1 MEKSDG
7 YYEDF
12 VQRTV
17 EIQNIMSE
25 YGMIDDE
32 PAETFE
38 DAFLPI
44 LRREFEF
51 VREKSK
57 RVMMKE
63 CIPELPEGGE

>member
-32 PAETFE
+32 PAG
-38 DAFLPI
+38 DI
-44 LRREFEF
+44 
-51 VREKSK
+51 
-57 RVMMKE
+57 
-63 CIPELPEGGE
+63 